1 MMIKWNIM
9 EYREA
14 KDWEDKNMG
23 NWKKFLQFDLQ
34 YEKIKEMSY

>member
-14 KDWEDKNMG
+14 KDWEDENMG
-23 NWKKFLQFDLQ
+23 NWKKFLQFGLQ